1 LYTISGSACG
11 SSARKGKSSP
21 GFFSSMFDEIFD
33 DKDEP
38 VKGFNMNS
46 LFDKGVIERI
56 VG

>member
-1 LYTISGSACG
+1 
-11 SSARKGKSSP
+11 
-21 GFFSSMFDEIFD
+21 MFDEIFD